1 MYVTPFFSCE
11 ENRADSTV
19 RWPYFFDQEDYEAMQ
34 NESAAP
40 VFTCWN
46 GIVVFKADPV
56 LPIHLRSNTSLSTDP
71 LPFKLPDTHPAA
83 NDSSL
88 RGLSPALTPPV
99 GFRASAPDECYSSEC
114 FLLPYDFR
122 RMFNLQ
128 RIFVNPRVIV
138 GYEWRYVRISLS
150 PIPS

>member
-1 MYVTPFFSCE
+1 
-11 ENRADSTV
+11 
-19 RWPYFFDQEDYEAMQ
+19 MQ

-83 NDSSL
+83 SDSSL

-128 RIFVNPRVIV
+128 RIFVNPRVVV